1 MGGSSVCS
9 PLFLCQFKNPAFKHD
24 VLPGCVLVEAD
35 LLRSGKSEAES
46 CQQPHRRGVVQCGTG
61 GKMREAAISQVGKQC
76 CEGLLGIALAV
87 VCRVEAVPDLMAGQS
102 VVSIG
107 RINRRS
113 V

>member
-1 MGGSSVCS
+1 
-9 PLFLCQFKNPAFKHD
+9 
-24 VLPGCVLVEAD
+24 
-35 LLRSGKSEAES
+35 
-46 CQQPHRRGVVQCGTG
+46 
-61 GKMREAAISQVGKQC
+61 MREAVISQVGKQC